1 MREWKIYLQQ
11 NRKCKINSQIYFVL
25 CQVLDIGCGTGG
37 SAFYMARN
45 YGVDVYGFDL
55 STNMIGIAQD
65 YRSGKK
71 LMLLFCLFNDF
82 FVVVQDGYGGGS
94 EAPHPVLHRG
104 RHDDGVPGE
113 LLRRGLQVGL
123 PLELSWT

>member
-1 MREWKIYLQQ
+1 MGEWKIYLQQ
-11 NRKCKINSQIYFVL
+11 NRKCKINSQIYFAL

-65 YRSGKK
+65 YRSDKK

-82 FVVVQDGYGGGS
+82 FCCCS
-94 EAPHPVLHRG
+94 EWRW
-104 RHDDGVPGE
+104 
-113 LLRRGLQVGL
+113 RRQ
-123 PLELSWT
+123 